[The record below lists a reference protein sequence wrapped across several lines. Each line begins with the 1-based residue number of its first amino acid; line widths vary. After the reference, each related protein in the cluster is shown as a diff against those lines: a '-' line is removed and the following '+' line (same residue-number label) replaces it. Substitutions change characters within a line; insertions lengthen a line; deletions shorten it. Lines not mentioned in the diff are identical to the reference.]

1 MENRKAGK
9 SFPEIAKLL
18 PGRSENSVKNRYHS
32 GERKKKDVDHHSAA
46 ANDDDD
52 DDNVS
57 KAQPPKKRRLSAS

>member
-1 MENRKAGK
+1 MENRNAGK

-32 GERKKKDVDHHSAA
+32 GERKRKDVNHHSAA
-46 ANDDDD
+46 GNHDDDD

-57 KAQPPKKRRLSAS
+57 KAQPPKKRRG